1 MPSDHIAAA
10 AFASAVLIR
19 RDAKPATCVA
29 VGLVSH
35 WMLDAIPHLEPS
47 FFGGVG
53 FYMRFGTK
61 EFNWTVVDHFIAL
74 AIALYA
80 LGKYAV
86 LRDKRFPIFCFFAW
100 APDLIEPARRWFGPG
115 MDTLTTLHSWP
126 HLWWRPLLNVQ
137 PGVFAPL
144 PAWIIGG
151 ITMIA
156 LWCLPLMMLNRI
168 SGRSAVYRQPAA
180 EFSSP

>member
-1 MPSDHIAAA
+1 MMPSDHIAAA

-74 AIALYA
+74 AISLYA
-80 LGKYAV
+80 LRKYALLPANRV
-86 LRDKRFPIFCFFAW
+86 PIFC
-100 APDLIEPARRWFGPG
+100 
-115 MDTLTTLHSWP
+115 
-126 HLWWRPLLNVQ
+126 
-137 PGVFAPL
+137 VFAL
-144 PAWIIGG
+144 P
-151 ITMIA
+151 
-156 LWCLPLMMLNRI
+156 
-168 SGRSAVYRQPAA
+168 SD
-180 EFSSP
+180 